1 MTRKFLIP
9 VLAIVI
15 LALAL
20 SSCKLPASTPAPVA
34 ATPTSEISFPTS
46 PAAPGSTTPVV
57 QSQPTAQPTPT
68 VMVVTAITPI
78 PPISP
83 TANPY
88 TYVAPARPQNYT
100 IQKDE
105 SPYCIARRFDLD
117 PDSLLALNGLT
128 KNSIVQPGD
137 VLKIPQTGN
146 WSAGN
151 RYLAAHPAT
160 YTVRSGDSIYKI
172 ACAVYGDVDP
182 LAIAAANGLA
192 APYTLSVGQVLQI
205 P

>member
-1 MTRKFLIP
+1 MTRKILIP
-9 VLAIVI
+9 MLAIII

-20 SSCKLPASTPAPVA
+20 SSCKLPAAAPAGIPM
-34 ATPTSEISFPTS
+34 TPTIEISFPTTT
-46 PAAPGSTTPVV
+46 APNTTPVV
-57 QSQPTAQPTPT
+57 QSVPTVIPTPT
-68 VMVVTAITPI
+68 VMVVSVITPI
-78 PPISP
+78 PPVVATP
-83 TANPY
+83 VPY
-88 TYVAPARPQNYT
+88 TYVQPARPQTYT

-105 SPYCIARRFDLD
+105 SPYCIARRYDLD

-128 KNSIVQPGD
+128 KASIVQPGD

-146 WSAGN
+146 WTAGA
-151 RYLAAHPAT
+151 RSLASHPAT
-160 YTVRSGDSIYKI
+160 YTVKSGDTIYRI

>member
-34 ATPTSEISFPTS
+34 ATATSEISFPTS
-46 PAAPGSTTPVV
+46 PAAPGTTPVV

-78 PPISP
+78 PPGSP

-88 TYVAPARPQNYT
+88 T
-100 IQKDE
+100 
-105 SPYCIARRFDLD
+105 
-117 PDSLLALNGLT
+117 
-128 KNSIVQPGD
+128 
-137 VLKIPQTGN
+137 
-146 WSAGN
+146 
-151 RYLAAHPAT
+151 
-160 YTVRSGDSIYKI
+160 
-172 ACAVYGDVDP
+172 
-182 LAIAAANGLA
+182 
-192 APYTLSVGQVLQI
+192 
-205 P
+205 